1 MRIALPWPVLA
12 VVAFVMG
19 AILGTL
25 WLRTGFHPTS
35 PIPGAGAKALARE
48 QAASFRDF
56 PVYWLGEEFEG
67 LPLTAVLRAWQPRD
81 PRLQMGGG
89 GPRGQNA
96 FIFVYGTCRPK
107 GGEQPSCPP
116 PLALRVE
123 PYCDMRPELFDPVL
137 PRGEPLQV
145 RGAQVQKIG
154 SHLRVWTGSV
164 GITIFTTLPD
174 EVALRVVRGLR
185 SLNGMGA
192 TSPAQ
197 PLGPPVAT
205 CQD

>member
-25 WLRTGFHPTS
+25 WLRTGFDPTS
-35 PIPGAGAKALARE
+35 LIPGAGAEASARE

-81 PRLQMGGG
+81 PRLQTGGG

-116 PLALRVE
+116 PWPCE
-123 PYCDMRPELFDPVL
+123 
-137 PRGEPLQV
+137 
-145 RGAQVQKIG
+145 
-154 SHLRVWTGSV
+154 W
-164 GITIFTTLPD
+164 
-174 EVALRVVRGLR
+174 
-185 SLNGMGA
+185 
-192 TSPAQ
+192 SPT
-197 PLGPPVAT
+197 AT
-205 CQD
+205 CDRSCSTLSCRAGSRCRCGGRRSRR